1 MKIKNS
7 RKSLPRNLCLKTLR
21 DSLCLDEWSLFSLVR
36 RVRVKQTKTA
46 RKNVARTP
54 EGEKHAK
61 KIEGVMVGVSR
72 QIPKKKK
79 HKCKRRWPRKRKFKL
94 RKSEEKNSCR
104 VNSTVGF
111 KRTPWQPFYNA
122 VFAVLVE
129 FPFT

>member
-72 QIPKKKK
+72 QIQKKKNINA
-79 HKCKRRWPRKRKFKL
+79 REGGP
-94 RKSEEKNSCR
+94 EKENS
-104 VNSTVGF
+104 S
-111 KRTPWQPFYNA
+111 
-122 VFAVLVE
+122 
-129 FPFT
+129 